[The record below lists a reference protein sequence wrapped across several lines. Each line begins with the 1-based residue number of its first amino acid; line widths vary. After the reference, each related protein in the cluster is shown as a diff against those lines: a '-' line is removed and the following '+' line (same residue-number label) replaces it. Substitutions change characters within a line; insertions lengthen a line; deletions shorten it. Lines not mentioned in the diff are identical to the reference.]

1 MKRGDRPRARAARAV
16 AAYAEWRV
24 AAAAAA
30 NAYRRWVGARA
41 AERRHAFADYNV
53 ALSREERAASRFADL
68 VPPVSATADH
78 AWIGRPH
85 SHMSGRTPAID
96 SRGLS

>member
-1 MKRGDRPRARAARAV
+1 MRRRERRGARAARAV

-24 AAAAAA
+24 ASAAVA

-53 ALSREERAASRFADL
+53 ALNREEHAASRFADL
-68 VPPVSATADH
+68 VRPASAATDR
-78 AWIGRPH
+78 AWIGRLH
-85 SHMSGRTPAID
+85 SHMSGGIPVTHA
-96 SRGLS
+96 RGLS